1 MRFWT
6 VVSVVCAVAAL
17 GPHTPIYPAL
27 QALVPPLRTFRFPV
41 KYLSLASLGLAAL
54 ASLTLQWLLDGAAP
68 RRAVRVVLIGAGA
81 GAIVT
86 YAAIAWVLLAPQ
98 LPIRA
103 FYRLAM
109 WAKVPSPIQGA
120 EFLLYRAR
128 PLLTALLLK
137 LIAATFLLAIA
148 ASARRERRL
157 ALAVLTV
164 AATGD
169 LLASNRSGNP
179 TLESTILAEPA
190 RRR

>member
-6 VVSVVCAVAAL
+6 VVSVVCALAAL
-17 GPHTPIYPAL
+17 GPNAPIYAAR

-54 ASLTLQWLLDGAAP
+54 ASFTLQWLLDGAAP
-68 RRAVRVVLIGAGA
+68 RRAVRVVLIGAAA

-109 WAKVPSPIQGA
+109 RATLPSPIQRA
-120 EFLLYRAR
+120 AFLLYRAR

-148 ASARRERRL
+148 ASARPDRRL
-157 ALAVLTV
+157 PLAALTL
-164 AATGD
+164 AATVD
-169 LLASNRSGNP
+169 LLTSNSSVNP
-179 TLESTILAEPA
+179 PLH
-190 RRR
+190 